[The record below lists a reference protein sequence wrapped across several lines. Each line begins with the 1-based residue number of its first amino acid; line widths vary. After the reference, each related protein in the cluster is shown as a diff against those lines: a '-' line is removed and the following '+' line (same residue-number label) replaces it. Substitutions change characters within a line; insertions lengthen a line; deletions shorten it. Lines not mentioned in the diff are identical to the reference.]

1 MIQIRKLCIRRFRSI
16 LSLDAELDKD
26 NNLIVVCGQ
35 NNVGK
40 TNLLRAIHLFFD
52 SEIYQPEE
60 DVPQIKIAT
69 GGQSVYPKITV
80 VFFDSE
86 KDATYSITRDYKY
99 DALSD
104 KHLTG
109 FNLPKRGK
117 KQILD
122 TNAIKNFLDKV
133 VFIYVDSINVF
144 VPHLIEQLSDDMIN
158 IQYDK
163 ARFTESKKALKESY
177 ENYIDGLQEILNRFA
192 ADISGTLCNFNENWK
207 LEFYVPKN
215 SETFKGLI
223 SKDVE
228 LKISDSGSKSI
239 ITKGAGLQRLTVIL
253 LFFEMIRRL
262 KNKKQ
267 PIFCIDEPDVFLHE
281 GLQRKLKVFFDENCS
296 EMQIFYTTHSNV
308 FINSYNLSNVLLL
321 ESKSYEQ
328 YSTRKKKNIDVTET
342 YLVNLDDDEGY
353 NKICDHLGINTPRVE
368 ILRKN
373 NILVEGDSDKKY
385 ITEFC
390 KFFSLDVP
398 NIIVLNG
405 ATNAQR
411 FLEFYNS
418 YYKEKSN
425 YTPRIKLLL
434 DNDMA
439 GREVYKKI
447 RKKTFNNIFVE
458 CVLIQNF
465 LGNACDSLESN
476 STNNEME
483 DLVYPQVI
491 CYLLNI
497 ILEKKGLNKLNPISV
512 CKKIHQKS
520 FTSSGILSLCEY
532 EKNSMNP
539 DNGGSITLCSSD
551 TSSDQVKDG
560 MANLFLVQGNRKLQS
575 MMTEC
580 NGKYPQVMQFLKR
593 LVNFE

>member
-1 MIQIRKLCIRRFRSI
+1 M
-16 LSLDAELDKD
+16 
-26 NNLIVVCGQ
+26 
-35 NNVGK
+35 
-40 TNLLRAIHLFFD
+40 
-52 SEIYQPEE
+52 
-60 DVPQIKIAT
+60 
-69 GGQSVYPKITV
+69 
-80 VFFDSE
+80 FFDSE

-99 DALSD
+99 DTLSD

-267 PIFCIDEPDVFLHE
+267 PIFCIDEPDAFLHE

-483 DLVYPQVI
+483 DLV
-491 CYLLNI
+491 
-497 ILEKKGLNKLNPISV
+497 
-512 CKKIHQKS
+512 
-520 FTSSGILSLCEY
+520 
-532 EKNSMNP
+532 
-539 DNGGSITLCSSD
+539 
-551 TSSDQVKDG
+551 
-560 MANLFLVQGNRKLQS
+560 
-575 MMTEC
+575 
-580 NGKYPQVMQFLKR
+580 
-593 LVNFE
+593 